1 MASDFEKLQKTV
13 EELTKR
19 VDELTRK
26 VDLTADTSYKTGD
39 TEIINRK
46 VKFLQQVLDKNGNV
60 VTEINP

>member
-1 MASDFEKLQKTV
+1 MANDFEQLQETV
-13 EELTKR
+13 KELSKQ
-19 VDELTRK
+19 VSELTRK
-26 VDLTADTSYKTGD
+26 VNYTADTSYKTGD